1 MNNNLISNHCNF
13 NIYQSK
19 FPKVYRNILINLSES
34 NQIFEIGAI
43 FSHENN
49 FEEKAYKITLRFYKI
64 YSFENNSI
72 SLDYVNKIIKEISPS
87 DVNYEILQFYL
98 KDNVSFISVNEYG
111 NKNTLKIILTINF
124 CNKTKSYKI
133 KNNKA
138 DINCNNSDIIKKII
152 SKISDNSKNLL
163 NNHIPL
169 EIDDIFKINDDDVG
183 FCIIHKIGVSKKGW
197 SINYS

>member
-1 MNNNLISNHCNF
+1 MDNKSISEPCNI

-34 NQIFEIGAI
+34 NKIFEIGTI

-49 FEEKAYKITLRFYKI
+49 FEEEIYKITLRFYKI

-72 SLDYVNKIIKEISPS
+72 SLDYVNKIIKDISPS
-87 DVNYEILQFYL
+87 DVNNEILQFYL

-111 NKNTLKIILTINF
+111 NKNTLQIILSISF

-133 KNNKA
+133 KNNKS
-138 DINCNNSDIIKKII
+138 DINCNDSNIIKKII
-152 SKISDNSKNLL
+152 SKISDNLINVL
-163 NNHIPL
+163 NYNIPL
-169 EIDDIFKINDDDVG
+169 EIDNIFKINDDDVE
-183 FCIIHKIGVSKKGW
+183 FCIIHKIGVSKNGW
-197 SINYS
+197 SINYN